1 MLVSPWGAT
10 ISVSVSRL
18 SFGGMPII
26 LWYNVKTNVFK
37 WKYSTE
43 LTLSSTDHLYPV
55 KTTSLIQIK
64 TPVCLSVFIA
74 AKFLPSNPDSGKA
87 CLSLPL
93 DAATRELKCMRLL
106 LGVAPELNM
115 VIGRW
120 KILYSNCHAP
130 DLSTWMT
137 VLWHGKQAG
146 FRVMGE
152 HLMSDGF

>member
-1 MLVSPWGAT
+1 MLVFPWGTT

-26 LWYNVKTNVFK
+26 LCYNVKTNVFK

-43 LTLSSTDHLYPV
+43 LMLSSTEHLYPV

-74 AKFLPSNPDSGKA
+74 AKFLPSNPDGKA

-93 DAATRELKCMRLL
+93 DAATQELKCMRLL

-120 KILYSNCHAP
+120 KILYSNCRAT

-137 VLWHGKQAG
+137 VLWHGKRAG

-152 HLMSDGF
+152 HLMSDRF